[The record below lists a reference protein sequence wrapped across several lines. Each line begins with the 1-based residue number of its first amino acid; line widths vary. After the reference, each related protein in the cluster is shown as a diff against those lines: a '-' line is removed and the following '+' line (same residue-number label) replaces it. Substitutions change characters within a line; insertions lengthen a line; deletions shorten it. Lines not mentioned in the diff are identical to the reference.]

1 MHLSLPFYQ
10 CILGLLVSH
19 PWSFAARQFDTP
31 HSTSDPKFE
40 LNLHDL
46 AIDTLPKDWVRD
58 ADAVSSHFV
67 HLGHLVGSSSTLHL
81 AFDINLSKLNET
93 VKQVCSL
100 IPTNLIEKAEKFAV
114 NGSHPTL
121 IIANILKNECDEYTR
136 EIRHVKDAFINRFG
150 MDSEASRV
158 FDREVQLQSYI
169 WANQTLIHLN
179 RQKRQAMLLFLLGL
193 GIISVGSYLF
203 SSHQLAAIS
212 LSTGADKTTVK

>member
-10 CILGLLVSH
+10 LILGLLVSH

-40 LNLHDL
+40 LSLHDL
-46 AIDTLPKDWVRD
+46 AIDTLPKDWVRE

-81 AFDINLSKLNET
+81 AFDIDLSQLNKT
-93 VKQVCSL
+93 VKEVCSL
-100 IPTNLIEKAEKFAV
+100 IPTNTHPV
-114 NGSHPTL
+114 NTSHPAL
-121 IIANILKNECDEYTR
+121 VVVSVLKRECDGFVAGM
-136 EIRHVKDAFINRFG
+136 RHVKDAFINRFG

-158 FDREVQLQSYI
+158 FDREIQAYV
-169 WANQTLIHLN
+169 WANQTERPGVTPNH
-179 RQKRQAMLLFLLGL
+179 RDRAKRQAMLLFLLGL